1 MKRIFVTIL
10 MAAMLCALAL
20 GALADAEWICSSCG
34 QANTTNFCGN
44 CGTAA
49 PSWTCTTCQTVN
61 RGNFCGNCGAS
72 KESSE
77 PIYSLEPC
85 FLIRPKAAEGVFV
98 FSNTT
103 DSTVYFKDYS
113 KEDIIYPSVL
123 ITNNSD
129 EEKTFTLKA
138 DINGAGFTWN
148 QPTTLAPGETARR
161 SLPTARCETPMIYN
175 VQCILND
182 KVEATV
188 AYDVLDEE
196 SGRIQFIKE
205 FAEMPATL
213 RIFNRANNELVVDHI
228 AFGTP
233 GMLRS
238 EDEVFAIRIT
248 PYIDPEL
255 AEYVLYG
262 DETCELGISINDIV
276 CLGWNKT
283 TFAELFDNS
292 GYQVQITGN
301 LEEQLVEGKNVCHFY
316 VDGCRIATYT
326 FDFSFG
332 SGTP

>member
-10 MAAMLCALAL
+10 MAAMLCALAF

-49 PSWTCTTCQTVN
+49 PSWTCAACQTVN

-85 FLIRPKAAEGVFV
+85 FLIRPKAADGDFV

-103 DSTVYFKDYS
+103 DTTVYFKDYS
-113 KEDIIYPSVL
+113 KEDILYPSVL
-123 ITNNSD
+123 ITNDSD
-129 EEKTFTLKA
+129 EEQTFTLEA
-138 DINGAGFTWN
+138 DINGEAFTWN
-148 QPTTLAPGETARR
+148 QPTTLAPGETMRH
-161 SLPTARCETPMIYN
+161 SMPTIYCEMPMVYH
-175 VQCILND
+175 VQWIING
-182 KVEATV
+182 KAEATV
-188 AYDVLDEE
+188 AYDVVDEE

-205 FAEMPATL
+205 FSEMPARLAIT
-213 RIFNRANNELVVDHI
+213 NRATDEIVLDHLT
-228 AFGTP
+228 FGTP

-238 EDEVFAIRIT
+238 EDEVFAIRIF
-248 PYIDPEL
+248 PKIDAEL
-255 AEYVLYG
+255 AEYALYG
-262 DETCELGISINDIV
+262 SETCELGISINDLV

-283 TFAELFDNS
+283 TVGKLFS
-292 GYQVQITGN
+292 GSDYQVQITGN